1 MTDSLTAQNVAR
13 FLQEHPE
20 FFVQHAELF
29 STIEVPHPHQAR
41 AISLGERQILTLRE
55 RLKDFEFRLAELVR
69 NAALNELT
77 TDKLNRWC
85 MRMLGEP
92 ITARVPEQVAQGLA
106 EQFNLQE
113 VGMRLW
119 DLGLPEEGIGEAVSD
134 EVRDYANAL
143 TTPYCGNDTK
153 LTAANWLKRPPASF
167 AVLSLRPAP
176 NAPAFGM
183 LVLGSDDAERF
194 APDMGRAF
202 LQTVGI
208 LASAALSRLNSSA
221 TSGDP
226 TIPTLNTRA

>member
-85 MRMLGEP
+85 VRMLAEP
-92 ITARVPEQVAQGLA
+92 VGARVPEQIAQGLT

-119 DLGLPEEGIGEAVSD
+119 GLNLPEEGIGEAVSD
-134 EVRDYANAL
+134 EVRDYANTL

-153 LTAANWLKRPPASF
+153 LAAASWLKTPPASF
-167 AVLSLRPAP
+167 AILALRPAP
-176 NAPAFGM
+176 TAPSFGL

-208 LASAALSRLNSSA
+208 LASAALSRLSGDEG
-221 TSGDP
+221 SGDP
-226 TIPTLNTRA
+226 DIPTLNTRA

>member
-85 MRMLGEP
+85 VRMLAEP
-92 ITARVPEQVAQGLA
+92 VGARVPEQIAQGLT

-119 DLGLPEEGIGEAVSD
+119 GLNLPEEGIGEAVSD
-134 EVRDYANAL
+134 EVRDYANTL

-153 LTAANWLKRPPASF
+153 LAAASWLKTPPHPLPSW
-167 AVLSLRPAP
+167 RCAP
-176 NAPAFGM
+176 RQLP
-183 LVLGSDDAERF
+183 
-194 APDMGRAF
+194 PP
-202 LQTVGI
+202 
-208 LASAALSRLNSSA
+208 LACWY
-221 TSGDP
+221 
-226 TIPTLNTRA
+226 

>member
-1 MTDSLTAQNVAR
+1 MTDSLTAQTVAR

-85 MRMLGEP
+85 VRMLGEP
-92 ITARVPEQVAQGLA
+92 VTARVPEQVAQGLT

-119 DLGLPEEGIGEAVSD
+119 DLNLPEEGIGEAVSD

-143 TTPYCGNDTK
+143 STPYCGNDTK
-153 LTAANWLKRPPASF
+153 LTAAGWLKRPPASF
-167 AVLSLRPAP
+167 AVLALRPAP
-176 NAPAFGM
+176 TAPAFGM
-183 LVLGSDDAERF
+183 LVLGSDDAARF

-208 LASAALSRLNSSA
+208 LASSALSRLSSSA